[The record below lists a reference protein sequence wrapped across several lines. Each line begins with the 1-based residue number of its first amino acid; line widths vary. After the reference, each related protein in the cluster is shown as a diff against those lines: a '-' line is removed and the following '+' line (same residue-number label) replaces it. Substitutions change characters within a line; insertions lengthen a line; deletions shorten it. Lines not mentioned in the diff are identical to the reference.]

1 MQDGRMTKLASIVLV
16 LGSLCGVAAAD
27 AMFADNKQTATVD
40 CAKDASVSISGN
52 EATIT
57 LTGVCDQVLVSGNK
71 AKLTGSAKSVLVS
84 GNDNTVDLDVVDKLL
99 VSGNS
104 NTVSYKASSDAKK
117 KTKVSNPGNKNKIT
131 KKK

>member
-1 MQDGRMTKLASIVLV
+1 MLPMTKLASIVVV

-40 CAKDASVSISGN
+40 CAKDANVNISGN

-57 LTGVCDQVLVSGNK
+57 LTGVCENVIIAGNK
-71 AKLTGSAKSVLVS
+71 AKLTGSAKNVVVS
-84 GNDNTVDLDVVDKLL
+84 GNDNAADLDVVDKLL

-104 NTVSYKASSDAKK
+104 NTVTYKKSSDAKK
-117 KTKVSNPGNKNKIT
+117 KTKVSNPGNKNKVSV
-131 KKK
+131 KK

>member
-1 MQDGRMTKLASIVLV
+1 MTKLASIVVV

-40 CAKDASVSISGN
+40 CAKDKAVIVSGN

-57 LTGVCDQVLVSGNK
+57 LTGVCDSVMVSGNK
-71 AKLTGSAKSVLVS
+71 ATVKGSAKKVVVS
-84 GNDNTVDLDVVDKLL
+84 GNENTAELDVVDNLL

-104 NTVSYKASSDAKK
+104 NTVSYKASSDPKK
-117 KTKVSNPGNKNKIT
+117 KTKVSNPGNKNKVA
-131 KKK
+131 KK